1 MRRQKTIPLGQVID
15 EWIHS
20 NTASKKLGE
29 MSVINNWET
38 LVGGHMAKST
48 QGLRIVD
55 GVLFVKITSGVV
67 KQELQMI
74 RTPLKNRINREF
86 GYEVLADIKLDM

>member
-1 MRRQKTIPLGQVID
+1 
-15 EWIHS
+15 
-20 NTASKKLGE
+20 

-74 RTPLKNRINREF
+74 RTPLKNRINKEF
-86 GYEVLADIKLDM
+86 GYEVLADIRLDM